1 MAQDPPRVS
10 AIEDFTSQVQ
20 PQPDAEE
27 NAEALRILVDEV
39 TNYLQR
45 LRDALVADL
54 QDIID
59 DLP

>member
-1 MAQDPPRVS
+1 MAQNPPRVS